1 MLVGSSST
9 LMLPIIAHSSQLLAE
24 IQAVQSSL
32 YPLALIWL
40 ALLPLL
46 KQRLLSTAISQGH
59 KHILSEGDAKVV
71 IDSICD
77 LSLDPPWEI
86 RFTIA
91 EIRIF
96 LCNFNCIQFSFC
108 PRASNGLTHK
118 IKLKLT
124 RV

>member
-59 KHILSEGDAKVV
+59 KHILSECDAKVV

-77 LSLDPPWEI
+77 LSLDPPW
-86 RFTIA
+86 